1 MGLFDFL
8 LNLNDEEKDDTKEQ
22 EMEWNKFS
30 EREKEEFKNSDY
42 DIYNFEDSEDEL
54 DEDDYYY
61 DK

>member
-1 MGLFDFL
+1 MGLLDFL

-30 EREKEEFKNSDY
+30 EREKEEFKNGDY